1 LGIAKNSIFGEA
13 LIFFIT
19 DSIKIAILLV
29 AIIFFVSFLRSYLP
43 PEKVKK
49 VLANRFEFV
58 GNILATMIGIVTPFC
73 SCSAVPLFIGFVE
86 SGVPLG
92 VTFSYLVSAPMVNEV
107 AAVLLLGL
115 FGWKIALIYVVSGV
129 VIAVVTGVIIG
140 KFKLEG
146 WVEDYVW
153 KIKAGST
160 AVEDTKI
167 LAQRIKEARQ
177 YTFNLFKNIYP
188 YVLLGVLLGAFI
200 HGYAPENFLASLAGK
215 GNIFA
220 VPLAVLLGAFIH
232 GYAPENFLASLAGK
246 GNIFAVPLAVLIG
259 VPLYSNAAGTIPIVK
274 ALIEKGLPLGT
285 ALAFMMAITALSLP
299 EMIILR
305 KVLKPKLLSV
315 YIAIL
320 TVGVIFTGYLFN
332 WVM

>member
-1 LGIAKNSIFGEA
+1 MGIAKNSIFGEA

-58 GNILATMIGIVTPFC
+58 GNILAAMIGIVTPFC

-220 VPLAVLLGAFIH
+220 VPLAVL
-232 GYAPENFLASLAGK
+232 
-246 GNIFAVPLAVLIG
+246 IG